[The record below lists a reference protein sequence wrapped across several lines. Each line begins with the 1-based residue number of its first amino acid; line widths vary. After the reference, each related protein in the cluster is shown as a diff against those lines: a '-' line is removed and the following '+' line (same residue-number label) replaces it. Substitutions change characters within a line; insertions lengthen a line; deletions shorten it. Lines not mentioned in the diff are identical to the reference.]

1 MPYTT
6 LLVHVDNS
14 RHCAQRIRL
23 AVRLA
28 IAEGAHLIG
37 SAMSGLSRYAYGGGV
52 NALQFAPAQMQ
63 ALRSQASEALHE
75 FERIAREEGLGTY
88 ETRFVDDDAQGALLL
103 QARYCD
109 LLILGQTDAQD
120 TPSRVIAGTP
130 EYLMLHC
137 GRPVLMVPHRPHALS
152 TAPAAIARHPLL
164 AWNGS
169 AEALRAI
176 TDALPLLR
184 RARQVTLAV
193 VNSYQ
198 HSAAHGEQPGA
209 DLALYLARHGVNVDV
224 LQHDTPPGQDVGA
237 ALLAM
242 AAQRQ
247 CDLLVMGCYGHMR
260 LRETLLG
267 GVTRTVL
274 QEMTLPVLVSH

>member
-137 GRPVLMVPHRPHALS
+137 GRPVLMVPHAPSAALCRAFGGPVVS
-152 TAPAAIARHPLL
+152 TSANRHREPPARSAADIRAIFGDEADGVLDAPLGGLDKPTP
-164 AWNGS
+164 
-169 AEALRAI
+169 I
-176 TDALPLLR
+176 TDAVSGAII
-184 RARQVTLAV
+184 RA
-193 VNSYQ
+193 
-198 HSAAHGEQPGA
+198 
-209 DLALYLARHGVNVDV
+209 
-224 LQHDTPPGQDVGA
+224 
-237 ALLAM
+237 
-242 AAQRQ
+242 
-247 CDLLVMGCYGHMR
+247 
-260 LRETLLG
+260 
-267 GVTRTVL
+267 
-274 QEMTLPVLVSH
+274 